1 MEKEEKHLKIYEEK
15 LVKIEEDYNKIIND
29 KENKYDKLEEL
40 KKIIEQCNIFENKNV
55 EYLKL
60 LNSVEKED
68 TFIQNLKKYE
78 GSITSKLINENFK
91 KYENIINK
99 IDALHKINSLI
110 ISIADL
116 NSYILP
122 EQEERLEKIIYEI
135 KSQKKYKLNF
145 QLLPSDNL
153 ELYLFNLYQ
162 VICSSI
168 YEKINQLK
176 VNNLYKYESKEE
188 KLYDMKK
195 TKEIS
200 LMIDHYKELEKYI
213 GNKND
218 ENYDEK
224 QKELK
229 QLTSEITSKKK
240 ELELFQIIHS
250 KNFQKYIKGFNIFYN
265 ELSVYLNKKF
275 FKNENSKEF
284 DIKLFEKFVHTISNY
299 DFNYLDDD
307 NITIWKE
314 SLEELSI
321 EDIKNKL
328 KQYNV
333 KDIDF
338 ILINNNNDLQM
349 KYKDKTILIKNIL
362 QYSLEPLIQYLM
374 HKKVQLYMNNFDW
387 NFGLIKFLKIQ
398 YFSEYIHKNI
408 LNDKWK
414 QFYYDVFD
422 SKTIKSLINTFNPNA
437 KNITKDVFIDI
448 INSINFFNFYC
459 TNIGQSYPLYS
470 IFISGIIENEVVKPL
485 EIVRYYIRIYI
496 IILYEILGHILLFII
511 GSLYDKTVQS
521 PETKSDIYSKTA
533 RRREKESGEYLLVKL
548 FGKLLKRLTI
558 NELCF
563 IFNINNYSEE
573 NYENF
578 TKYFSNCNNQ
588 EYEIPDI
595 LSEILKNIIIDD
607 LKEIPIDIYV
617 SKDYNEIEFN
627 ILDYNESYCKI
638 IDILDFKD
646 EDIVKRFEKC
656 HSY

>member
-1 MEKEEKHLKIYEEK
+1 
-15 LVKIEEDYNKIIND
+15 
-29 KENKYDKLEEL
+29 
-40 KKIIEQCNIFENKNV
+40 
-55 EYLKL
+55 
-60 LNSVEKED
+60 
-68 TFIQNLKKYE
+68 
-78 GSITSKLINENFK
+78 
-91 KYENIINK
+91 
-99 IDALHKINSLI
+99 
-110 ISIADL
+110 
-116 NSYILP
+116 
-122 EQEERLEKIIYEI
+122 
-135 KSQKKYKLNF
+135 
-145 QLLPSDNL
+145 
-153 ELYLFNLYQ
+153 
-162 VICSSI
+162 
-168 YEKINQLK
+168 
-176 VNNLYKYESKEE
+176 
-188 KLYDMKK
+188 MKK

-200 LMIDHYKELEKYI
+200 LMIDRYKELEKYI

-218 ENYDEK
+218 ENYNEK

-250 KNFQKYIKGFNIFYN
+250 KNFQNYIKGFNIFYN

-284 DIKLFEKFVHTISNY
+284 DIKLFEKFVHTISNF

-328 KQYNV
+328 KQYSI

-338 ILINNNNDLQM
+338 VLINNNNDLQM

-362 QYSLEPLIQYLM
+362 QYSLEPLIQYLI
-374 HKKVQLYMNNFDW
+374 HKKVQIYMNNFDW
-387 NFGLIKFLKIQ
+387 NFELIKYLKIQ

-595 LSEILKNIIIDD
+595 LSEILKNIKIDD
-607 LKEIPIDIYV
+607 LEEIPIDIYV

>member
-1 MEKEEKHLKIYEEK
+1 
-15 LVKIEEDYNKIIND
+15 
-29 KENKYDKLEEL
+29 
-40 KKIIEQCNIFENKNV
+40 
-55 EYLKL
+55 
-60 LNSVEKED
+60 
-68 TFIQNLKKYE
+68 
-78 GSITSKLINENFK
+78 
-91 KYENIINK
+91 
-99 IDALHKINSLI
+99 
-110 ISIADL
+110 
-116 NSYILP
+116 
-122 EQEERLEKIIYEI
+122 
-135 KSQKKYKLNF
+135 
-145 QLLPSDNL
+145 
-153 ELYLFNLYQ
+153 
-162 VICSSI
+162 
-168 YEKINQLK
+168 
-176 VNNLYKYESKEE
+176 
-188 KLYDMKK
+188 
-195 TKEIS
+195 
-200 LMIDHYKELEKYI
+200 MIDHYKELEKYI

-284 DIKLFEKFVHTISNY
+284 HIKLFEKFVHTISNF
-299 DFNYLDDD
+299 DFNYLDED

-349 KYKDKTILIKNIL
+349 KYRDKTILIKNIL

-374 HKKVQLYMNNFDW
+374 HKKVKLYMNNFDW
-387 NFGLIKFLKIQ
+387 NFELIKYLKIQ

-485 EIVRYYIRIYI
+485 EIVRYYVRIYI
-496 IILYEILGHILLFII
+496 IILHEILGHILLFLI
-511 GSLYDKTVQS
+511 GSLYDKNVQS

-533 RRREKESGEYLLVKL
+533 RRRGKESGEYLHVKL
-548 FGKLLKRLTI
+548 FGKLLKRLSI

-563 IFNINNYSEE
+563 IFNIDNYSEE
-573 NYENF
+573 NYEFF
-578 TKYFSNCNNQ
+578 TKNFSNCNNQ

-595 LSEILKNIIIDD
+595 LSEILKDIKIDD
-607 LKEIPIDIYV
+607 LKEISPNIYA
-617 SKDYNEIEFN
+617 SKDFNEIVFN

-646 EDIVKRFEKC
+646 EDIEKKFDLLKD
-656 HSY
+656 Y